1 VDVVLRLCDVDPSGR
16 SRNIS
21 DGIFRFGPD
30 TTPPAEDGTWCARIS
45 LAPTAITFRCG
56 HRIRLQV
63 SSGAHP
69 LFVRN
74 TGSGE
79 RLATAARLVAT
90 DVEVF
95 HDAAHPSAIEL
106 PVSAI

>member
-1 VDVVLRLCDVDPSGR
+1 
-16 SRNIS
+16 
-21 DGIFRFGPD
+21 
-30 TTPPAEDGTWCARIS
+30 
-45 LAPTAITFRCG
+45 
-56 HRIRLQV
+56 V

-90 DVEVF
+90 DIEVF
-95 HDAAHPSAIEL
+95 HDAAHPSAIQL
-106 PVSAI
+106 PVSPI